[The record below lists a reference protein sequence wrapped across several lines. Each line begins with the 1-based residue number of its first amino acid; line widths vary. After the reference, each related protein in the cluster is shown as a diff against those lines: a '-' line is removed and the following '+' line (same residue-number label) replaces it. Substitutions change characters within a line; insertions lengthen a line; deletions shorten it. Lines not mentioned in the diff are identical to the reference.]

1 MNIAKMRPQH
11 LTSYI
16 VVVFMHT
23 DPFSLDR
30 DIVDLFIIMVLLC
43 VLF

>member
-16 VVVFMHT
+16 VVVFMHI
-23 DPFSLDR
+23 DPFSLDH